1 MLKYFIIIISL
12 FQIKIVAG
20 QQKSIIIEDSEGNP
34 IEDVWILILPDSAS
48 YFTDSDGIATVN
60 EAEYL
65 QLYKLG
71 YFTKRIEFN
80 SIKENNIIK
89 LEIDDIILNEVI
101 VGSNLNKRK
110 LKKNPGNID
119 YLSKLSIQQSNPTI
133 ITDRLNQIPGIF
145 MQSGALNTNRITIR
159 GIGSRSPFS
168 TNKIRAYYK
177 DIPLTNGTGETTIE
191 DIDLEAIGSME
202 VIKGPNSSKYGSGL
216 GGVILIKPYNGNNL
230 SNSISLNTTLGSF
243 GQIKNG
249 INLNLNKNNVVST
262 NLSINRLS
270 SEGYRENNKVDRMN
284 IQLTNEIK
292 LKKDKISLIGYYV
305 DQKAFIP
312 SSLGITDFSTNPE
325 KAANNWAEAQGFE
338 DYYTLHLGL
347 GWDHIISDK
356 SIVTTSIY
364 TSLFNN
370 YEARPFNILSENTN
384 AIGVRSRFIYDISS
398 NHTILFGVEAYQDKR
413 DWRTFENLYEENN
426 GNGSLQGNQLV
437 SIEERRSFV
446 NLFSEWNWKLSEKLN
461 LETGININQTSYLLD
476 DNDTIQNDVSGSY
489 AYPLQLSP
497 KVGINYQLN
506 SSTNLF
512 ASASNGFSPPSLE
525 ETLTPNGNLND
536 EIQPETG
543 WMEEV
548 GIRLFYRNL
557 TFTTTLYS
565 MQIQNLLVSRR
576 IGEDQFI
583 GLNAGSTLHNG
594 IESSLFGRV
603 NLTENSVFEYNANY
617 AYQHYTFT
625 DFIDGENDYSGNQ
638 LTGVPSNILSGGFR
652 LNFFG
657 FYLGTKGFFAD
668 KMPITDDNIAYNDS
682 YFLIDALAGYQKQ
695 FNKLTISIDTWLQNL
710 TDKNYASMVQVNASA
725 FGSNE
730 PRYYYPGL
738 PRNLLTRIAINYS
751 F

>member
-1 MLKYFIIIISL
+1 MFKYFIIILLL
-12 FQIKIVAG
+12 FQLKTAVS
-20 QQKSIIIEDSEGNP
+20 QQKTITIKDTDGNP
-34 IEDVWILILPDSAS
+34 IEDVWVLHLPDSAGN
-48 YFTDSDGIATVN
+48 FTDSDGIAIVN
-60 EAEYL
+60 ESEYL

-71 YFTKRIEFN
+71 YISKRIKFN

-89 LEIDDIILNEVI
+89 LEIDDVILNEVI

-133 ITDRLNQIPGIF
+133 ITDRLNQIPGVF

-168 TNKIRAYYK
+168 TNKIRAYYN

-202 VIKGPNSSKYGSGL
+202 IIKGPNSSKYGSGL
-216 GGVILIKPYNGNNL
+216 GGVILVKPYDGIDL
-230 SNSISLNTTLGSF
+230 SNSVSLNTTIGSF

-249 INLNLNKNNVVST
+249 INLNLNKNNVASS

-270 SEGYRENNKVDRMN
+270 SDGYRENNELNRMN

-292 LKKDKISLIGYYV
+292 LKKDKISLLGYYI

-312 SSLGITDFSTNPE
+312 SSLGISDFTTNPE
-325 KAANNWAEAQGFE
+325 KAANNWAGAQGFE

-364 TSLFNN
+364 TSVFNN

-398 NHTILFGVEAYQDKR
+398 KHTILFGVEAYQDKR

-426 GNGSLQGNQLV
+426 GNGSLQGDLLV
-437 SIEERRSFV
+437 SIEERRAFI
-446 NLFSEWNWKLSEKLN
+446 NLFSEWNWKLSDQLN
-461 LETGININQTSYLLD
+461 LETGININQTTYLLD
-476 DNDTIQNDVSGSY
+476 DKDTIQNDVSGSY

-497 KVGINYQLN
+497 RVGINYQLN
-506 SSTNLF
+506 TSTNLF
-512 ASASNGFSPPSLE
+512 ASVSNGFSPPSLE
-525 ETLTPNGNLND
+525 ETLTPDGNLND

-557 TFTTTLYS
+557 TFTTTFYS

-594 IESSLFGRV
+594 IESSLSGRI
-603 NLTENSVFEYNANY
+603 NITENTILEYNANY
-617 AYQHYTFT
+617 AFQHYNFT
-625 DFIDGENDYSGNQ
+625 EFIDGENDYSGNQ
-638 LTGVPSNILSGGFR
+638 LTGVPSNIFSGRIR
-652 LNFFG
+652 LNFYG
-657 FYLGTKGFFAD
+657 FYLGAKGFYTD
-668 KMPITDDNIAYNDS
+668 KMPITDDNTVFNDS
-682 YFLIDALAGYQKQ
+682 YFLIDANGGFQHQ
-695 FNKLTISIDTWLQNL
+695 FKKLTLSIDSWLQNL
-710 TDKNYASMVQVNASA
+710 TDKKYAAMVQVNASA

-738 PRNLLTRIAINYS
+738 PRNFLLRLNITYD